1 MLSGCSTALGL
12 CWKAGVAAEV
22 IAVTADSIG
31 GHLYDAKVYFMTA
44 DLLAWTVLIVLISV
58 TFEKL
63 FLRLLKGAY
72 ALLEGR

>member
-1 MLSGCSTALGL
+1 
-12 CWKAGVAAEV
+12 
-22 IAVTADSIG
+22 
-31 GHLYDAKVYFMTA
+31 MTA